1 MFSIKTCSKLN
12 SKKKEE
18 KNGFTFKVKKIKYER
33 DRERE
38 RSKGPSYWGWIT
50 RTLER
55 SLIPRRRVS

>member
-38 RSKGPSYWGWIT
+38 VERSKLLGVDNEDFGEIFDA
-50 RTLER
+50 
-55 SLIPRRRVS
+55 